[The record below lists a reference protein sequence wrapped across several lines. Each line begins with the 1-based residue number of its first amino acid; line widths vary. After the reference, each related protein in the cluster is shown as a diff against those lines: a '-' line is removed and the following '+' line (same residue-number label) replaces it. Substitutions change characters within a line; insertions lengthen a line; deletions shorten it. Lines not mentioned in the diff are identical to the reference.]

1 MPGKTSIRAED
12 SSMKASGYQRKENI
26 INNIEYIIKSRG
38 ETKVS
43 FANRTGVT
51 RATLYKILEGK
62 VNNVHRSTIT
72 RIADFF
78 GVSCDVIENHDLENI
93 ELIEKMLSPEG
104 NKNPAAIP
112 IIPQSDFLFN
122 VEQRI
127 GNLITQ
133 YPLTWFFGDVSNM
146 VALQVE
152 KNMDNIFFPG
162 DIIII
167 KRNSPPKNKQIALF
181 NSEENGIYIGRNDNN
196 VLRMPQEGE
205 LLLGA
210 VVEERIQ

>member
-1 MPGKTSIRAED
+1 
-12 SSMKASGYQRKENI
+12 MKASGYQRKENI

>member
-1 MPGKTSIRAED
+1 MPDKTSIRAED